1 MRYSVQLFCFLQGCK
16 LEQTAVENNFDYS
29 NARRILE
36 CLLFISKKPLSAAD
50 IKTVTGIDEALIDDL
65 ADDISKK
72 YEESGLQIIRLAKG
86 YLMATK
92 PQYGEYVEKLINA
105 PISFSLSKQSL
116 ETLAIIAYKQPVTK
130 LEIENIRGVMSDGVI
145 KTLQDKR
152 LIKESGRSDSVGRP
166 ILYST
171 TVDFLKHFG
180 LHDLDELP
188 SLESLEGAQPVLEE
202 LEKGASFSIQSG
214 QETAL

>member
-105 PISFSLSKQSL
+105 PISS
-116 ETLAIIAYKQPVTK
+116 
-130 LEIENIRGVMSDGVI
+130 
-145 KTLQDKR
+145 
-152 LIKESGRSDSVGRP
+152 
-166 ILYST
+166 
-171 TVDFLKHFG
+171 
-180 LHDLDELP
+180 
-188 SLESLEGAQPVLEE
+188 
-202 LEKGASFSIQSG
+202 
-214 QETAL
+214 